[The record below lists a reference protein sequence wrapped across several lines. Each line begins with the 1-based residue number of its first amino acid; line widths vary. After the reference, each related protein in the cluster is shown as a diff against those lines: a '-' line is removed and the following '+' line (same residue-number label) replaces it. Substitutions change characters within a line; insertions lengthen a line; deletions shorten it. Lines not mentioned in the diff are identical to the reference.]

1 MNDTFVFATGA
12 TLASASD
19 TVGSQ
24 AMSEMGQML
33 TTLFGLLAIVSNLA
47 VLAFL
52 VIALTARFSASGADL
67 RDRVWDRVGEVALP
81 LAAVVAFTATLGSL
95 YYSEVQN
102 LIPCTLCWYQR
113 IAMYPLPLILAIA
126 AWRHDR
132 GVWHYVFPIALIGA
146 AIAGY
151 HYQLEWFPE
160 QGSGACSLVTPCNV
174 IPFARKFGFIT
185 LAYMAL
191 SGFLLIATLTWI
203 ARQTGDD
210 VED

>member
-1 MNDTFVFATGA
+1 MEV
-12 TLASASD
+12 TLDSASD
-19 TVGSQ
+19 TVGSE
-24 AMSEMGQML
+24 AMSETGQTL
-33 TTLFGLLAIVSNLA
+33 TTLFGLLAIVSNIA
-47 VLAFL
+47 VVAFL
-52 VIALTARFSASGADL
+52 VIALVARFSRAAADL

-81 LAAVVAFTATLGSL
+81 LAAIVALTATLGSL

-113 IAMYPLPLILAIA
+113 IAMYPLPLVLAIA

-132 GVWHYVFPIALIGA
+132 DVWHYVLPMALIGA

-191 SGFLLIATLTWI
+191 SGFLLIAALTWI
-203 ARQTGDD
+203 AKQTAH
-210 VED
+210 VEED

>member
-1 MNDTFVFATGA
+1 MSGTGQ
-12 TLASASD
+12 T
-19 TVGSQ
+19 
-24 AMSEMGQML
+24 L
-33 TTLFGLLAIVSNLA
+33 TTLFSLLAIVANVA

-52 VIALTARFSASGADL
+52 VIAVAARVSEGGARL
-67 RDRVWDRVGEVALP
+67 RDTVWDRVGDIALP
-81 LAAVVAFTATLGSL
+81 LAAIVGLTAMLGSL

-132 GVWHYVFPIALIGA
+132 DIWHYVLPIAVIGA

-151 HYQLEWFPE
+151 HYQLEWFPD
-160 QGSGACSLVTPCNV
+160 QGSGACSVVTPCNV

-185 LAYMAL
+185 LAYMAM
-191 SGFLLIATLTWI
+191 SGFLLIAALSWI
-203 ARQTGDD
+203 AKQTAHTDD
-210 VED
+210 

>member
-1 MNDTFVFATGA
+1 VNVTFDFPTHA
-12 TLASASD
+12 TLVSASD
-19 TVGSQ
+19 TVGSRP
-24 AMSEMGQML
+24 MSEMGQTL
-33 TTLFGLLAIVSNLA
+33 TTLFALLAIVANVA
-47 VLAFL
+47 VLGFI
-52 VIALTARFSASGADL
+52 VIAVAARVSEGGARL
-67 RDRVWDRVGEVALP
+67 RDTVWDRVGDIAIPLGALVAL
-81 LAAVVAFTATLGSL
+81 TASLGSL

-113 IAMYPLPLILAIA
+113 IAMYPLPLILGIA
-126 AWRHDR
+126 AWRRDR
-132 GVWHYVFPIALIGA
+132 AVWHYVLPIALIGA

-191 SGFLLIATLTWI
+191 SGFLLIAALSWI
-203 ARQTGDD
+203 AKQTAHA
-210 VED
+210 ED